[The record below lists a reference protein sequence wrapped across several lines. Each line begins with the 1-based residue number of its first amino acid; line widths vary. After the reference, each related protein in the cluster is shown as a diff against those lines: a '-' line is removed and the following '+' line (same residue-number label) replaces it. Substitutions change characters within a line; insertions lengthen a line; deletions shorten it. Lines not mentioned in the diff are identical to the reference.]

1 MRFWHKVNTARPP
14 TPVNGNERPSDFT
27 AGDAPRALVQ
37 LRDLTKQYKTDDGS
51 TVTAAAAVCL
61 DIAAG
66 QTVALV
72 GPSGSGKSTL
82 LHLIGALD
90 QPDSGTLLV
99 DGREITALTRKQL
112 AAYRRT
118 LGFVFQQY
126 HLLPTLS
133 ALDNVLAPALPY
145 RVDGA
150 LRARAASLLH
160 DVGLGERARALPS
173 RMSGGQQQRVAVARA
188 LLGQPKLLLADEPTG
203 NLDTKT
209 GAEIADLILS
219 TRSTHA
225 TTVVLATHDLALAAR
240 CDIVVHVLDG
250 HVQID

>member
-1 MRFWHKVNTARPP
+1 MP
-14 TPVNGNERPSDFT
+14 
-27 AGDAPRALVQ
+27 LVQ
-37 LRDLTKQYKTDDGS
+37 LSDVTKQYKADDGN
-51 TVTAAAAVCL
+51 TVTAAASVRL
-61 DIAAG
+61 DVSAG

-90 QPDSGTLLV
+90 QPDSGTILV
-99 DGREITALTRKQL
+99 DGCDITALTRKQL

-145 RVDGA
+145 HVDAA
-150 LRARAASLLH
+150 LRARATSLLN
-160 DVGLGERARALPS
+160 DVGLSERTRALPS

-188 LLGQPKLLLADEPTG
+188 LLGQPKLLLTDEPTG

-209 GAEIADLILS
+209 GTEIADLILG
-219 TRSTHA
+219 TRNSHG
-225 TTVVLATHDLALAAR
+225 TTVILATHDLALAAR
-240 CDIVVHVLDG
+240 CDVVMHVLDG
-250 HVQID
+250 QVQLSTDPDADAAQSGRCRGL